1 MAKCEDNGYRL
12 VPTAG
17 RASLVSV
24 INSSRLVP
32 DIKRDLAKFKG
43 ISRFQGQID
52 FVVHV
57 LVQRTLKRSY

>member
-17 RASLVSV
+17 RAFLVSV

-32 DIKRDLAKFKG
+32 DIKRDLA
-43 ISRFQGQID
+43 RFQGIYIARLM
-52 FVVHV
+52 F
-57 LVQRTLKRSY
+57 LFLFLFRGR